1 MGTDNRAAFPG
12 VTVIVLTY
20 GKFDSLEWT
29 LSSVVEQSC
38 PLENV
43 IVSDDGSGKSVPSG
57 LKKRF
62 PSMTF
67 RENPRNMGTAA
78 HMNTAAA
85 GVGSEYIKFLSAG
98 DAFSDSEALGSLV
111 EFAEKMDSPVVTSQA
126 AVCGADLKRKL
137 YTFPGRR
144 GGYLSETGELLFRR
158 LAVSNI
164 VSAPGT
170 LFHRRFFTDFGG
182 FDESYRLL
190 EDWPAW
196 LRLARAGHGLPFLDR
211 VTCLYGVG
219 GISSEALDAYGAP
232 RLRQDMILCYEKEIF
247 PYLDELSAEEVRQ
260 VRFGY
265 DQVRGLPQKELRK
278 KYGWLAQRTAL
289 KRSVKKCLLKSTQM
303 FRWSVC

>member
-1 MGTDNRAAFPG
+1 MGTDNRAVFPG
-12 VTVIVLTY
+12 VAVIVLTY
-20 GKFDSLEWT
+20 GKFDTLERT
-29 LSSVVEQSC
+29 LSSVAEQTCSVGK
-38 PLENV
+38 V
-43 IVSDDGSGKSVPSG
+43 IVSDDGSGESFPTE

-62 PSMTF
+62 SSMTF
-67 RENPRNMGTAA
+67 RENPHNMGTAA
-78 HMNTAAA
+78 HMNAAAA
-85 GVGSEYIKFLSAG
+85 GVESKYIKFLSAG
-98 DAFSDSEALGSLV
+98 DAFSDPEALESLV
-111 EFAEKMDSPVVTSQA
+111 EFAEETDAPAVTSQA

-144 GGYLSETGELLFRR
+144 GRYLKETGKVLFRR

-170 LFHRRFFTDFGG
+170 LFHRAFFTEFGG

-196 LRLARAGHGLPFLDR
+196 LRLARAGRGLPFLDR

-232 RLRQDMILCYEKEIF
+232 RLRKDMVLCYEKEIL
-247 PYLDELSAEEVRQ
+247 PYLDELNAEEVRQ

-265 DQVRGLPQKELRK
+265 DQVRGLPPRELGK
-278 KYGWLAQRTAL
+278 KYGWLAHRAAL
-289 KRSVKKCLLKSTQM
+289 KRSVKKCLLKSA
-303 FRWSVC
+303 RILRGSVY